1 MIIINVYTDAM
12 CHCFKSLLKKYQ
24 ETQYVSDDNNIS
36 YHNCAIMINALVN
49 YKITNIESD
58 NNNIHTIYIIS
69 KNIKFSK

>member
-1 MIIINVYTDAM
+1 
-12 CHCFKSLLKKYQ
+12 
-24 ETQYVSDDNNIS
+24 
-36 YHNCAIMINALVN
+36 MINALVN